1 MDYENVFIK
10 QYTEALSKMKKFIN
24 WLKDDWKNNRFRLFC
39 ESIGSICFIAIYV
52 LMAWYGES
60 VSIMNIFLIQ
70 LVGSSLHII
79 NAYMRSSV
87 NLIMLNSIVIL
98 IALFGLGKMHLW
110 GEGEFI
116 LW

>member
-1 MDYENVFIK
+1 MLQVWAK
-10 QYTEALSKMKKFIN
+10 
-24 WLKDDWKNNRFRLFC
+24 WLVNDWKYNRFRLIC
-39 ESIGSICFIAIYV
+39 ETLGSLAFISIYL
-52 LMAWYGES
+52 LMAWYGDD
-60 VSIMNIFLIQ
+60 VCITTIFLIQ

-110 GEGEFI
+110 GKGEWGASI